1 MNMPLRVVTKVLPG
15 NRVEIEVPPDLTVGA
30 PVEVTVQEL
39 QSPPPTRQS
48 ILDIIESYDGP
59 RQFRTAEEVDEYLR
73 EERDSW
79 DR

>member
-15 NRVEIEVPPDLTVGA
+15 NRVEIEVPSDLNVGA
-30 PVEVTVQEL
+30 QVEVTVQEL
-39 QSPPPTRQS
+39 APAAPAKPSV
-48 ILDIIESYDGP
+48 LEIIESYDGP
-59 RQFRTAEEVDEYLR
+59 RQFNTAEEVDAYLR